1 MIHSIINFLFQG
13 AKLLKKNGNNGF
25 FFENISYFCIV
36 KHLEKVLKV
45 RILTFILLIFS
56 GLHSS
61 WAQNMPLEVTVDQ
74 DSIISKIDPM
84 DSIEVSLITCSP
96 HEEIYSLYGHSALRW
111 HDLHNE
117 GPTAGQDLVFNWG
130 LFDFKK
136 PYFVLRF
143 VFGLTDYE
151 LGVIP
156 FERFVPYYKRWGCS
170 ITEQVISLTN
180 EEKHSLKK
188 ALADNLRQEN
198 KVYRYNFFY
207 DNCSTRPRDI
217 IERNVNG
224 KIEWPDREDYTPSF
238 RDMVRECNRN
248 HYWSRFG
255 NDILLGLKA
264 DFKTTRTEQEFLP
277 LNLMQDMALAQIYV
291 NGEYRPLVKEQ
302 RNIALPGVQI
312 IEPDWIL
319 SPTETA
325 IILVLIAL
333 CILFVEWK
341 QKKRFVW
348 WDVTLMLVQSA
359 IGIVLTV
366 MIFSQHPTTS
376 LNLNILLFNP
386 LPIFFIPSVIKHRNT
401 WWKLLVV
408 LLILY
413 TIGGIW
419 QSYPEGLWGLALCLL
434 SRITVIWSKK

>member
-1 MIHSIINFLFQG
+1 M
-13 AKLLKKNGNNGF
+13 
-25 FFENISYFCIV
+25 

-45 RILTFILLIFS
+45 RILTIILLIFS
-56 GLHSS
+56 GLHPS

-217 IERNVNG
+217 IESNVNG

-248 HYWSRFG
+248 HDWSRFG

-434 SRITVIWSKK
+434 SRITGIWSKK

>member
-1 MIHSIINFLFQG
+1 M
-13 AKLLKKNGNNGF
+13 
-25 FFENISYFCIV
+25 

-45 RILTFILLIFS
+45 RILTIILLIFS
-56 GLHSS
+56 GLHSL

-217 IERNVNG
+217 IESNVNG

-248 HYWSRFG
+248 HDWSRFG

-359 IGIVLTV
+359 IGIVLTI

-434 SRITVIWSKK
+434 SRITGIWSKK

>member
-1 MIHSIINFLFQG
+1 M
-13 AKLLKKNGNNGF
+13 
-25 FFENISYFCIV
+25 

-45 RILTFILLIFS
+45 RILTLILLIFS

-248 HYWSRFG
+248 HDWSRFG

-302 RNIALPGVQI
+302 RNIAPPGVQI

-434 SRITVIWSKK
+434 SRITGIWSKK

>member
-1 MIHSIINFLFQG
+1 M
-13 AKLLKKNGNNGF
+13 
-25 FFENISYFCIV
+25 

-45 RILTFILLIFS
+45 RILTLILLFFS

-248 HYWSRFG
+248 HDWSRFG

-302 RNIALPGVQI
+302 RNIAPPGVQI

-434 SRITVIWSKK
+434 SRITGIWSKK

>member
-1 MIHSIINFLFQG
+1 M
-13 AKLLKKNGNNGF
+13 
-25 FFENISYFCIV
+25 

-45 RILTFILLIFS
+45 RILTIILLIFS
-56 GLHSS
+56 GLHPS

-217 IERNVNG
+217 IESNVNG

-248 HYWSRFG
+248 HDWSRFG

-312 IEPDWIL
+312 IESDWIL

-434 SRITVIWSKK
+434 SRITGIWSKKQKIQ

>member
-1 MIHSIINFLFQG
+1 M
-13 AKLLKKNGNNGF
+13 
-25 FFENISYFCIV
+25 

-45 RILTFILLIFS
+45 RILTLILLIFS
-56 GLHSS
+56 GLHSL

-217 IERNVNG
+217 IESNVNG

-248 HYWSRFG
+248 HDWSRFG

-434 SRITVIWSKK
+434 SRITGIWSKKQKIQ

>member
-1 MIHSIINFLFQG
+1 M
-13 AKLLKKNGNNGF
+13 
-25 FFENISYFCIV
+25 

-45 RILTFILLIFS
+45 RILTLILLIFS
-56 GLHSS
+56 GLHPS

-248 HYWSRFG
+248 HDWSRFG

-434 SRITVIWSKK
+434 SRITGIWSKK

>member
-1 MIHSIINFLFQG
+1 
-13 AKLLKKNGNNGF
+13 
-25 FFENISYFCIV
+25 V

-45 RILTFILLIFS
+45 RILTLILLIFS

-217 IERNVNG
+217 IESNVNG

-248 HYWSRFG
+248 HDWSRFG

-434 SRITVIWSKK
+434 SRITGIWSKK